1 MNNASP
7 TTANSRDTYNIE
19 HNTEN
24 YKDEQKRPH
33 QTPGWNSGA
42 REE

>member
-1 MNNASP
+1 MNNANP

-24 YKDEQKRPH
+24 YKDEQIRPH
-33 QTPGWNSGA
+33 QKPGWNSGA